1 MLIGC
6 RTLHLPLLRGL
17 GELYN
22 GTHAHHLGAI
32 VVVAIVAGTASIGCL
47 VATIC
52 GCRSRNITIAVA
64 VAIAGIALVHV
75 MLALAQRERH
85 HIAIGHHDGVTLR
98 RGAALRGFS
107 ARAQTDGSL
116 DTAHNIRIGQGRS
129 ARRDEGN

>member
-6 RTLHLPLLRGL
+6 PTLHLPLLRGL

-32 VVVAIVAGTASIGCL
+32 VVIAVVAGTATVGCL

-52 GCRSRNITIAVA
+52 GCRSRNIAVTIAI
-64 VAIAGIALVHV
+64 AIAGIALVHV
-75 MLALAQRERH
+75 MLALAQRQRH

-98 RGAALRGFS
+98 RGATLRGFS

-129 ARRDEGN
+129 AGGTKKK